1 MKYAVNHPWKFRSWS
16 AAFVIGLL
24 EVSVMILVQA
34 TNMFVLLSNNTV
46 VNVVTNF
53 LAILI
58 ISRFDDFMFVVNRRQ
73 AVGELITNG

>member
-1 MKYAVNHPWKFRSWS
+1 MKYAVNHPWKFHNWG
-16 AAFVIGLL
+16 AAFGIGLL
-24 EVSVMILVQA
+24 EVSVMLLVQA

-58 ISRFDDFMFVVNRRQ
+58 ISKFDDFMFVVNRRR